1 MAESKISRVYKVF
14 AEHPSFKDAEVAE
27 LMGDISEDMVTVYR
41 HRLKKQGFIDFDP
54 YAVGGVTILKPYKNE
69 PKGMKQRVY
78 EEMVD
83 TYMDDFRVQQTF
95 ADRLAVGREIRLILE
110 RM

>member
-14 AEHPSFKDAEVAE
+14 AEHPSFKDVEVAE
-27 LMGDISEDMVTVYR
+27 VMGDITEDMVCVYR
-41 HRLKKQGFIDFDP
+41 HRLKNQGYVEFNP
-54 YAVGGVTILKPYKNE
+54 TGGVNILKPYKGE
-69 PKGMKQRVY
+69 SKGLKQRVY

-83 TYMDDFRVQQTF
+83 TYMDDFRAQQTF

-110 RM
+110 KM